1 MCATGPASN
10 PPPSPQPQ
18 GIRPDGT
25 NNNPPTGNGT
35 GRARTR
41 SVSPVPLPRRAG
53 RIDDLVG
60 PAMLRRGP
68 LGPISDVSDPPS
80 RSPKY
85 ISTPSC
91 CSLAALPLIRDIPH
105 GRMVYGS
112 SSPPTPPPR
121 PLFRSSHTHGRPS
134 QSQQQLLTH
143 TLLYITY
150 THTVHTTTTRGLP
163 LWDLPPD
170 AARCLMRASVARD
183 MRRDQPPETW
193 LCSTGRGRP
202 MLALSYEIATQAQET
217 HPSPSRSVLC
227 RLTSAS
233 RSVDARSHGRRRV
246 FVCVCVCVYWDEA
259 GF

>member
-1 MCATGPASN
+1 MRHRTRRSRIGRTVAYVQLDPRATL
-10 PPPSPQPQ
+10 PPSPQPQ

-35 GRARTR
+35 GRARTQ
-41 SVSPVPLPRRAG
+41 SVSPVLLPRRAG

-112 SSPPTPPPR
+112 SSPPTPPPPS
-121 PLFRSSHTHGRPS
+121 PLPLLPYTHGRPS
-134 QSQQQLLTH
+134 QSQQQLLIH
-143 TLLYITY
+143 TLPYITY
-150 THTVHTTTTRGLP
+150 THTVHATTTRGLP
-163 LWDLPPD
+163 L
-170 AARCLMRASVARD
+170 
-183 MRRDQPPETW
+183 
-193 LCSTGRGRP
+193 
-202 MLALSYEIATQAQET
+202 
-217 HPSPSRSVLC
+217 
-227 RLTSAS
+227 
-233 RSVDARSHGRRRV
+233 
-246 FVCVCVCVYWDEA
+246 
-259 GF
+259 